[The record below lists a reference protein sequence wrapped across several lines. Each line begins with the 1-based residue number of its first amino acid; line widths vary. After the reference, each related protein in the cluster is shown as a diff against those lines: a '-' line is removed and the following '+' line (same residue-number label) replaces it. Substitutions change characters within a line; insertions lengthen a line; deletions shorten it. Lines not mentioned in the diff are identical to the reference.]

1 MANLSNSSVVDNFT
15 AYIDG
20 RRCYYI
26 PLSIGFIVPTICW
39 ILLWFIPESPRW
51 LVNRGQYDKAE
62 RALRRLRPKNFDET
76 LIQEELQDMK
86 EAHQVE
92 MELTKS
98 VAFLDIFRGTNL
110 VLLPRPWFFF

>member
-1 MANLSNSSVVDNFT
+1 VVDNFT
-15 AYIDG
+15 AYRDG
-20 RRCYYI
+20 RSSYYI

-39 ILLWFIPESPRW
+39 VLLWFIPESPRW
-51 LVNRGQYDKAE
+51 LVNRGEYDKAE
-62 RALRRLRPKNFDET
+62 RALRRLRPKSFDET

-110 VLLPRPWFFF
+110 VHFFRSSHLLTCRGEQ